1 VGLILVAVAQP
12 AEAGSV
18 GSLFQGGPLR
28 LHPMGKPIRISYAF
42 MAVLLILVGVLQLAT
57 PLITALFA
65 YFALSLLSLNRSR
78 WVGLTLFLLLL
89 TAMGIGFYSFVKHA
103 YVVLPQIAEKT
114 IPAIVEFAQNIGLD
128 LPFTDLASLKV
139 SALEMVKNKLAN
151 LGQYARIVAVEAV
164 SLLIGLVVAISLF
177 LSLKLDFGAEPD
189 AGDDNLYTAVGR
201 EIAERFRGLYDSFSK
216 VMGAQMLIS
225 AINTFFTAGFLIW
238 NGYPFVTVVIGLTFL
253 FGMLPIVGNL
263 LSNTLIVGIGL
274 TISPNMALA
283 ALVFLVV
290 LHKGEYFLNSK
301 IIGNRIRNPM
311 WLTLLGLVI
320 GEKLMG
326 IPGMILAPVIL
337 HFVKVEVSRNKL
349 TPQNPPAF

>member
-1 VGLILVAVAQP
+1 MCSSDLQEETERG
-12 AEAGSV
+12 EAGEDLRKARGRGGDGGAGRV
-18 GSLFQGGPLR
+18 GPVRRRERPRRHPGG
-28 LHPMGKPIRISYAF
+28 
-42 MAVLLILVGVLQLAT
+42 T
-57 PLITALFA
+57 
-65 YFALSLLSLNRSR
+65 
-78 WVGLTLFLLLL
+78 
-89 TAMGIGFYSFVKHA
+89 
-103 YVVLPQIAEKT
+103 
-114 IPAIVEFAQNIGLD
+114 
-128 LPFTDLASLKV
+128 
-139 SALEMVKNKLAN
+139 
-151 LGQYARIVAVEAV
+151 
-164 SLLIGLVVAISLF
+164 
-177 LSLKLDFGAEPD
+177 EPD

-225 AINTFFTAGFLIW
+225 AINTFFTAAFLIW

-253 FGMLPIVGNL
+253 FGMLPILGNL

-301 IIGNRIRNPM
+301 IIGDRIRNPM